1 MKLVTYKA
9 GKELR
14 LGAWDSEK
22 VILDVHTAA
31 RKLLAQW
38 IPETMRDLIEAGPGA
53 LDVAREALKVAREKG
68 DAGWLP
74 ITATQI
80 ATPLPGAKKNIF
92 CVGRNYKAHIA
103 EMARSLGREPD
114 WPKVPEFFSKPPTT
128 VVGPEDGVERHAGHT
143 ERLDYEVEL
152 AVVIGKKGRNIS
164 EADAL
169 SHVFGYTVVNDITAR
184 DAQLLHHQFFK
195 GKSFDTFCPIG
206 PCVVTADEYGDP
218 SGHRLTLKVNGQV
231 RQDSNT
237 SDLLFGVPK
246 IIEALSW
253 GLTLEPGDII
263 ATGTPHGVAAGM
275 KPPGWLQVGDVVEA
289 EVEGIGL
296 LRNKI
301 IP

>member
-1 MKLVTYKA
+1 VKLVTYKS

-14 LGAWDSEK
+14 LGALDAQRG
-22 VILDVHTAA
+22 VIDVHNAA
-31 RKLLAQW
+31 RKLNAQW
-38 IPETMRDLIEAGPGA
+38 LPETMRELIATAGGIEVAKEAVA
-53 LDVAREALKVAREKG
+53 VARDKG
-68 DAGWLP
+68 GEMWMPLAQVKL
-74 ITATQI
+74 
-80 ATPLPGAKKNIF
+80 ATPLPNPTKNIF
-92 CVGRNYKAHIA
+92 CVGRNYRAHIA

-128 VVGPEDGVERHAGHT
+128 VIGHEDGVERHAAHT
-143 ERLDYEVEL
+143 ERLDYEVEI
-152 AVVIGKKGRNIS
+152 AAVIGKKGRNIS

-169 SHVFGYTVVNDITAR
+169 SYVFGYTVVNDITAR
-184 DAQLLHHQFFK
+184 DAQLKHHQFFK

-218 SGHRLTLKVNGQV
+218 AGHRLTLKVNGEV

-275 KPPGWLQVGDVVEA
+275 KPPKWLNVGDVVEA
-289 EVEGIGL
+289 EVEGIGI
-296 LRNKI
+296 LRNTI
-301 IP
+301 VN

>member
-1 MKLVTYKA
+1 VKLVTYKS

-14 LGAWDSEK
+14 LGALDAEK
-22 VILDVHTAA
+22 GILDVQKAG

-38 IPETMRDLIEAGPGA
+38 LPETMRDLIEAGDGA
-53 LDVAREALKVAREKG
+53 VDIARETLKAARADCEGLWQPLAATAL
-68 DAGWLP
+68 
-74 ITATQI
+74 
-80 ATPLPGAKKNIF
+80 ATPLPHPRKNIF

-128 VVGPEDGVERHAGHT
+128 VVGPEDGVERHADHT

-152 AVVIGKKGRNIS
+152 AVVIGKKGRNIA
-164 EADAL
+164 EQDAL
-169 SHVFGYTVVNDITAR
+169 SHIFGYTVVNDITAR
-184 DAQLLHHQFFK
+184 DAQLKHHQFFK

-206 PCVVTADEYGDP
+206 PCVVTSDEFGDP
-218 SGHRLTLKVNGQV
+218 GGHRLTLKVNGNI

-253 GLTLEPGDII
+253 ALTLEPGDII

-289 EVEGIGL
+289 EVEGIGV
-296 LRNKI
+296 LRNRI
-301 IP
+301 VP